1 MTVWKRANTP
11 EEKQR
16 LLEELTPLWITTGDM
31 RLGQL
36 IYNAV
41 SEWCLVNKRPASARD
56 ISREI
61 FYVEDDDLLTTV
73 AAFVKDHYPP
83 KGTASTSS

>member
-11 EEKQR
+11 FEKSD
-16 LLEELTPLWITTGDM
+16 LVEAIGELWTETGDM

-41 SEWCLVNKRPASARD
+41 VHWNLRNKKPSASRD
-56 ISREI
+56 ISRQI
-61 FYVEDDDLLTTV
+61 FYLEDDDLLTTI
-73 AAFVKDHYPP
+73 ALFVRDQYPP